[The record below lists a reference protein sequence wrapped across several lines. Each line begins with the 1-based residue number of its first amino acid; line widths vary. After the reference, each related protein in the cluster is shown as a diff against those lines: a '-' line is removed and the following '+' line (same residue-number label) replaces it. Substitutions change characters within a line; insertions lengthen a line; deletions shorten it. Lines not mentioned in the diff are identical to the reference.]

1 MKRRLRLAVVTTTA
15 VVLAASAMALAAP
28 VTADSAYR
36 IRMFGCADGA
46 PGFNLVPAD
55 TPLFVQAG
63 WLSGTKGLVQSAIN
77 NTTTTV
83 ANLHA
88 GTTTVYDPVW
98 GPIEPFAGGG
108 WIAIWRVDL
117 PPLALGDKATVTMSQ
132 SLGKPQVDIGL
143 PTKDDDHSGL
153 QYFARAPAGLTPLGG
168 EPNPTICTVT
178 AI

>member
-1 MKRRLRLAVVTTTA
+1 MNRRLRLAVLTTTTA
-15 VVLAASAMALAAP
+15 ALAALAVALAAP
-28 VTADSAYR
+28 VAADTAYR

-55 TPLFVQAG
+55 THLFVQAA
-63 WLSGTKGLVQSAIN
+63 WISGTRGLVQSAID

-83 ANLHA
+83 TNLHA

-108 WIAIWRVDL
+108 WIATWRVDL
-117 PPLALGDKATVTMSQ
+117 PPLALGDTATVTMSQ
-132 SLGKPQVDIGL
+132 SFGHAQVDIGL
-143 PTKDDDHSGL
+143 PTKDDDRSGL
-153 QYFARAPAGLTPLGG
+153 QYFDRVPAGLLPSGG